1 MDALSRG
8 GVGRLPSSQ
17 RLLQAESL
25 SLFAEAVH
33 LVLSGWTALRLAV
46 HNEWGGGNS
55 RQKYEQLVQD
65 LVSWFISSNAP
76 IHIDELE
83 MMLDEKMVLCFNT
96 EIEDGSV
103 EEVAEQ
109 LMTIHE
115 DCLEGNYDSVSKLRK
130 PCKEWLQTFQ
140 SKELIDRNAD
150 GSSDEEYE
158 PALDDELDPLQDEP
172 GDVGRWPV
180 IFAG

>member
-1 MDALSRG
+1 MEDGLRKTVEGKDETEGGWAFSSSMDALSRG

-33 LVLSGWTALRLAV
+33 LILSRWTALRLAV

-55 RQKYEQLVQD
+55 RQKSEQLVQD

-115 DCLEGNYDSVSKLRK
+115 DCLEGNYDS
-130 PCKEWLQTFQ
+130 
-140 SKELIDRNAD
+140 LIDRHAD

-158 PALDDELDPLQDEP
+158 PALDDELDPL
-172 GDVGRWPV
+172 
-180 IFAG
+180 